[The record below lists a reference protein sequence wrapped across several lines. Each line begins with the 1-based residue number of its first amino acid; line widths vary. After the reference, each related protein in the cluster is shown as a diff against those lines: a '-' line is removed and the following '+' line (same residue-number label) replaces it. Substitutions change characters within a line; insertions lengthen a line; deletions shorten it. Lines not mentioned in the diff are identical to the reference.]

1 MYIMASV
8 AFAHVMSP
16 DIINLINN
24 DISDINISK
33 KKMYFKKVH
42 NQLVYT
48 FMHAIHWLEDYPKNY
63 ISNYTIVLTM
73 LKSRYGKSIKITAN
87 CRRGTCTCFPRRRNN
102 YATIRNLI

>member
-1 MYIMASV
+1 MASV
-8 AFAHVMSP
+8 AFARVMSP

-63 ISNYTIVLTM
+63 ISNYAMVLTM
-73 LKSRYGKSIKITAN
+73 LKIGMENPLKLLPIVGEVLAPVSLDVAITM
-87 CRRGTCTCFPRRRNN
+87 
-102 YATIRNLI
+102 LL